1 MSANSLQVAGALA
14 LAAILGGTPLHARAG
29 AIAPGL
35 SRELAARAPGDEVDV
50 IVQLVERVDPARFAV
65 RDRRTRD
72 GRLER
77 ALREASA
84 RNLPPVLAELR
95 AIGARG
101 MRELWIAGAV
111 AATVPAGEVPRLALL
126 PGVQQVRLDAVVEA
140 PTSPAGSSAPAEWNL
155 DAIGAPALWGAGLTG
170 EGAVVAGLDTGV
182 DAAHPDLQG
191 SWRGGSNSWFDP
203 YGQHAT
209 PADVSGHGT
218 QTMGIV
224 VGGAAGGSA
233 IGVAPG
239 ARWIAARIYD
249 DAGRGTLSGIHQAF
263 QWILDPDGNPETMD
277 APDVVTAAW
286 TLAAAPGTCD
296 LEFQPDL
303 TALEAAGIGVLLAA
317 GNDGPAGGTS
327 DSPANNP
334 GAFSAGAVD
343 ASATVA
349 AFSSRGP
356 SACDGSIFPTLVA
369 PGVDVRTSDL
379 SFGGFASYAYV
390 SGTSFAAPHLAG
402 ALALLA
408 AAAPAASLA
417 ELRSALVQ
425 GSVDLAPTGAD
436 DASGHGALDV
446 SAALGHLGL
455 PAGSPPTI
463 TSSPVTT
470 ATAGALYLYQA
481 QATDPDGTAIGWSLD
496 AAPADLAVGAST
508 GLVTWTPG
516 AGQEGSNAV
525 TVRATDASGLWATQS
540 FTIQVAAA
548 NQPPV
553 ATADA
558 YAASSGVTL
567 SVAAPGV
574 LANDSDPDGDP
585 VGAVLASSPAHGVL
599 ALAADGSFTYTASAA
614 YAGTDAFAYAPSD
627 GQLLGAAV
635 TVTITVQAPNQP
647 PVAANDTASA
657 PIRKKAAYTP
667 VVIKVLSNDRDPDGS
682 LVPGSVRIVTA
693 PSKGGTAAAS
703 SNGTVSYT
711 PKLNFKG
718 TETFTYDVRDD
729 QGAVSNAATV
739 TVTVK

>member
-1 MSANSLQVAGALA
+1 MSATPLQAAGTLA
-14 LAAILGGTPLHARAG
+14 LVAILLGAPLHAGAG
-29 AIAPGL
+29 AVAPGL
-35 SRELAARAPGDEVDV
+35 SRALAARAPGDEVDV
-50 IVQLVERVDPARFAV
+50 IVQLAERVDPSRFAI

-72 GRLER
+72 GRLGR

-101 MRELWIAGAV
+101 VRELWIAGAV
-111 AATVPAGEVPRLALL
+111 AATVPAGEVARLAAL
-126 PGVQQVRLDAVVEA
+126 PGVQQVKLDAVVEA
-140 PTSPAGSSAPAEWNL
+140 PASSAGSTAPAEWNL

-191 SWRGGSNSWFDP
+191 TWRGGSNSWFDP

-209 PADVSGHGT
+209 PADASGHGT
-218 QTMGIV
+218 QTMGIM

-263 QWILDPDGNPETMD
+263 QWILDPDGNPATVD

-286 TLAAAPGTCD
+286 TLASAPGTCD
-296 LEFQPDL
+296 LEFQADL
-303 TALEAAGIGVLLAA
+303 AALEAAGIGVILAA
-317 GNDGPAGGTS
+317 GNDGPASGTS
-327 DSPANNP
+327 DSPANDP

-343 ASATVA
+343 VTATVA
-349 AFSSRGP
+349 SFSSRGP

-390 SGTSFAAPHLAG
+390 SGTSFAAPHVAG

-417 ELRSALVQ
+417 QLRSALIQ
-425 GSVDLAPTGAD
+425 GAVDLAPAGAD

-481 QATDPDGTAIGWSLD
+481 RATDPDGTAIAWSLD
-496 AAPADLAVGAST
+496 AAPAGMTVGAST

-516 AGQEGSNAV
+516 AGQEGANAV
-525 TVRATDASGLWATQS
+525 TARATDGSGQWATQP

-553 ATADA
+553 AAADA
-558 YAASSGVTL
+558 YPATSGVAL
-567 SVAAPGV
+567 SAAAPGV

-585 VGAVLASSPAHGVL
+585 ITAVLVSGPAHGVL
-599 ALAADGSFTYTASAA
+599 AIAADGAFTYTASAG
-614 YAGTDAFAYAPSD
+614 YSGTDAFTYAPSD
-627 GQLLGAAV
+627 GQLLGAAA
-635 TVTITVQAPNQP
+635 TVTITVQALNQP
-647 PVAANDTASA
+647 PVAANDTARA
-657 PIRKKAAYTP
+657 PIRRKVTYTP
-667 VVIKVLSNDRDPDGS
+667 VVIKVLANDRDPDGS
-682 LVPGSVRIVTA
+682 LVASSVRIATA
-693 PSKGGTAAAS
+693 PGKGGTAVAS
-703 SNGTVSYT
+703 ANGTVSYT

-718 TETFTYDVRDD
+718 TETFSYDVRDD
-729 QGAVSNAATV
+729 RGAVSNAATV